1 MESISYITCTHN
13 KELLNKCLLPTLRLE
28 QDDELII
35 VENPESIAIGYNFG
49 IEKTQNKRQC
59 FIHHDLIIT
68 NSSLLRM
75 QLIAYCT
82 EDIGM
87 VGVIGSITDTVP
99 WWEGKTIGSALES
112 RMGLIY
118 FSEGKEFCE
127 TLDGILLAT
136 CQDVEFDETIPGFH
150 LYDQD
155 ICTQMNKKG
164 LRNFCMSNGYRIGMH
179 YTFGNTNVEL
189 IDGYNLAK
197 EAYSRKWEKQ

>member
-49 IEKTQNKRQC
+49 IEKAQNKIKC

-99 WWEGKTIGSALES
+99 WWEGKTIGSVLES

-136 CQDVEFDETIPGFH
+136 CQD
-150 LYDQD
+150 
-155 ICTQMNKKG
+155 
-164 LRNFCMSNGYRIGMH
+164 FCMSNGYLIGMH
-179 YTFGNTNVEL
+179 YSFVNTNLEL

-197 EAYSRKWEKQ
+197 EAYNRKWEKQ